1 MIYPVMYMYSNNLI
15 CDILE
20 YIDTFLNTKISV
32 NELEKKFFYN
42 RYYIMKLFKKEIGV
56 TLFSY
61 INKLKVYN
69 SLSDLNNTN
78 TLLIRIALNN
88 GFYSL
93 EYFSEIFKKE
103 IGISPQKYRKIINN
117 KYLRDDEFID
127 VTNNIINIKNII
139 DYCNKY
145 KRNRKKVALPV
156 RKISLFN

>member
-1 MIYPVMYMYSNNLI
+1 MYSNILI

-20 YIDTFLNTKISV
+20 YIDIFLNTKISV
-32 NELEKKFFYN
+32 NDLEKKFFYN

-61 INKLKVYN
+61 INKLRVYN
-69 SLSDLNNTN
+69 SLTDLNNTDI
-78 TLLIRIALNN
+78 LLIRVALNN

-117 KYLRDDEFID
+117 KYFRDIEFLD
-127 VTNNIINIKNII
+127 VTHNIINIKNII
-139 DYCNKY
+139 DFCNNY
-145 KRNRKKVALPV
+145 KRKKKRAVLPV
-156 RKISLFN
+156 RKISLFD

>member
-1 MIYPVMYMYSNNLI
+1 MYSNILI

-20 YIDTFLNTKISV
+20 YIDIFLNTKISV
-32 NELEKKFFYN
+32 NDLEKKFFYN

-61 INKLKVYN
+61 INKLRVYN
-69 SLSDLNNTN
+69 SLTDLNNTDI
-78 TLLIRIALNN
+78 LLIRVALNN

-117 KYLRDDEFID
+117 KYFRDIEFLD
-127 VTNNIINIKNII
+127 VTHNIINIKNII
-139 DYCNKY
+139 DFCNNY
-145 KRNRKKVALPV
+145 KRKRKRAVLPV
-156 RKISLFN
+156 RKISLFD

>member
-1 MIYPVMYMYSNNLI
+1 MYSNILI

-20 YIDTFLNTKISV
+20 YIDIFLNTKISV
-32 NELEKKFFYN
+32 NDLEKKFFYN

-61 INKLKVYN
+61 INKLRVYN
-69 SLSDLNNTN
+69 SLTDLNNTDI
-78 TLLIRIALNN
+78 LLIRVALNN

-117 KYLRDDEFID
+117 KYFRDSEFLD
-127 VTNNIINIKNII
+127 VTHNIINIKNII
-139 DYCNKY
+139 DFCNNY
-145 KRNRKKVALPV
+145 KRKRKRAVLPV
-156 RKISLFN
+156 RKISLFD